1 MLKDG
6 AKATGESIM
15 EFVAGQV
22 AAFKKIR
29 AVEFIDVIPKTA
41 SGMLLRRELVVLD
54 RAGRGA

>member
-6 AKATGESIM
+6 AKATGENIM

-29 AVEFIDVIPKTA
+29 AVEFIDAIPKTA
-41 SGMLLRRELVVLD
+41 SGKLLRRELVALD